1 VCGHTRKR
9 HGPRAP
15 SGVVNP
21 FSQGDRLP
29 GLCLTTGQGGDLEDK
44 EGLSVPNGQSLPA
57 LKHRALLAVLG
68 TVGFL
73 VFAPVVLQS
82 TAVPASTPAQAPVS
96 SSRSSEDLLVI
107 EYKRQIMELR
117 GNVEDPQNG
126 GGSWEEG
133 QRGIRLANQI
143 LAVPDE
149 HLHPTRAVMQHEY
162 AALAL
167 LIVANT
173 FIQPAQSEERRENR
187 IRYASRAIEE
197 CGRALD
203 KMKKITEAYE
213 AGSAAGSADAKP
225 MYDWMTRESGDL
237 YRTQF
242 LKALAMAVI
251 AKENGGYQAQDVQEA
266 LSQIPQAFL
275 IDNRLD
281 KEPYL
286 VDVLGKQRA
295 PAASDTWKNFWISF
309 AANGAWWLALSFLAG
324 IIAWVRRQGSK
335 ESARRY
341 LPLLNSLLGLIA
353 GIASLA
359 VMALILPQR
368 PLVSILTSLGV
379 LAASLIWLL
388 WPGRL

>member
-1 VCGHTRKR
+1 VLN
-9 HGPRAP
+9 
-15 SGVVNP
+15 S
-21 FSQGDRLP
+21 
-29 GLCLTTGQGGDLEDK
+29 
-44 EGLSVPNGQSLPA
+44 QSLPA

-82 TAVPASTPAQAPVS
+82 TAIPATTPAQSPVS
-96 SSRSSEDLLVI
+96 STRLPEDLLVI

-126 GGSWEEG
+126 GGSWEER

-143 LAVPDE
+143 LAVPEE

-187 IRYASRAIEE
+187 IRYARRAIEE
-197 CGRALD
+197 CERALD
-203 KMKKITEAYE
+203 KMKKITDAYD
-213 AGSAAGSADAKP
+213 AASADAKP

-251 AKENGGYQAQDVQEA
+251 AKENGGYQAQDVREA

-275 IDNRLD
+275 IDNRVD

-295 PAASDTWKNFWISF
+295 PTASDTWKNFWISF
-309 AANGAWWLALSFLAG
+309 ASNGAWWLALSFLAG
-324 IIAWVRRQGSK
+324 IIGWVRRQGSK
-335 ESARRY
+335 VSARRY
-341 LPLLNSLLGLIA
+341 LPLLNCLLGLIA
-353 GIASLA
+353 GIVSLA

-368 PLVSILTSLGV
+368 PLVSILVSLGV